1 MVATTGLGMALSKVL
16 ANLWD
21 SIVNFVPGFIAALII
36 LLIGYIVG
44 WIIGWIVQQIF
55 EKTRIIDYWIRKAD
69 LKKFFKDWD
78 IPHFLGAITKWY
90 VFVLFL
96 SPAASFLKLQGLA
109 SFLYTLSFWIP
120 NLIAGLLIL
129 LVGLFVAEFA
139 AHKLVETK
147 AMAAHAV
154 SSIVK
159 LVIIIFAAIIALD
172 QIGIN
177 IALAHDSFLIIL
189 AGVMLGLAIS
199 FGISFGYGF
208 RKEAERWINV
218 LKKRKRL

>member
-1 MVATTGLGMALSKVL
+1 MGLGITLSTVL
-16 ANLWD
+16 TNLWN
-21 SIVNFVPGFIAALII
+21 SIVDFVPGFIAALII
-36 LLIGYIVG
+36 LLIGYI
-44 WIIGWIVQQIF
+44 IGWVLGWVVQQIF
-55 EKTRIIDYWIRKAD
+55 EKTKIIDYWIRKAD
-69 LKKFFKDWD
+69 LKRFFKDWD
-78 IPHFLGAITKWY
+78 IPHFLGVITKWY

-96 SPAASFLKLQGLA
+96 GPAASFLRLQGLA

-129 LVGLFVAEFA
+129 LVGLFVAEFS

-154 SSIVK
+154 ASIVK
-159 LVIIIFAAIIALD
+159 LVVIIFAAIIALD

-177 IALAHDSFLIIL
+177 IALAHDSFLIVL
-189 AGVMLGLAIS
+189 AGVMLGLAIA

-208 RKEAERWINV
+208 KEEAARWVKVIKK
-218 LKKRKRL
+218 KKRF